1 MKRFFLFLLII
12 FTFSFPMYSESN
24 YFSKEDLNIV
34 LSAKLENKK
43 IHIYI
48 SIKNKKTESCYI
60 PYDYLNFYCEVDNE
74 QTMKNNW
81 LEI

>member
-43 IHIYI
+43 
-48 SIKNKKTESCYI
+48 TESCYI